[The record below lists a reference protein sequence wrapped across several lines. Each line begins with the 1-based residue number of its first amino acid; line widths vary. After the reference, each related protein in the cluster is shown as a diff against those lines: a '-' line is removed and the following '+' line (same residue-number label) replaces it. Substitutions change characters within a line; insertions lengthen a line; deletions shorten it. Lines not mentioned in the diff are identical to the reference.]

1 MVNKQEL
8 LHALASIRDE
18 GERLNLSLF
27 THLLD
32 MAIEDLCETMEG
44 KTKNSSMIEVPQHI
58 AMNYF
63 ANTRSN
69 SKSVSSHNVHLNTH

>member
-1 MVNKQEL
+1 MLKEKQEL
-8 LHALASIRDE
+8 LHALASIRDD
-18 GERLNLSLF
+18 GERLNLPLF

-32 MAIEDLCETMEG
+32 MAIEDLCEKIDGVE
-44 KTKNSSMIEVPQHI
+44 KQPSMIEVPQHI

-69 SKSVSSHNVHLNTH
+69 SNARAFSH